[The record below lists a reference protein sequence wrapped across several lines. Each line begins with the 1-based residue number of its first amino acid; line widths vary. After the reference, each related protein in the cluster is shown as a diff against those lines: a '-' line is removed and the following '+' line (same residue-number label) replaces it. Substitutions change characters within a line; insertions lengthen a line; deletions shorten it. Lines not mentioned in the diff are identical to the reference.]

1 MNQSF
6 LHIYMK
12 NTTTNLRKLFKQL
25 QQIKTTKIY
34 ILFSLQILH
43 INFNR
48 FQCEG
53 CELS

>member
-6 LHIYMK
+6 LHIYMNNK
-12 NTTTNLRKLFKQL
+12 TTINLRKLFKQL

-43 INFNR
+43 INFN
-48 FQCEG
+48 
-53 CELS
+53 

>member
-1 MNQSF
+1 
-6 LHIYMK
+6 MK
-12 NTTTNLRKLFKQL
+12 NTTTINLRKLFKQL

-34 ILFSLQILH
+34 ILFSFQILH

-48 FQCEG
+48 YECEG